1 MHRRTT
7 ALALALL
14 TLAAACGHDAGPYAA
29 FRQSQDE
36 AIPGTFDEWLA
47 PPPSGA
53 VPSLSPQRAYD
64 GLPGAGTQPDVMATY
79 AVVRN
84 ASTGSVSA
92 PSWVFITRDL
102 CYFSAKGD
110 LVSPARAGKA
120 DACTKDN
127 LLVQVVDAT
136 TGKLASVFSAY
147 DLTTT
152 WTPARNGDPAHQAG
166 AADGADVGATR
177 FH

>member
-1 MHRRTT
+1 M
-7 ALALALL
+7 ALL
-14 TLAAACGHDAGPYAA
+14 SACAHDTGPYAA
-29 FRQSQDE
+29 FRQAKDE

-53 VPSLSPQRAYD
+53 TPSLSPQRAYR
-64 GLPGAGTQPDVMATY
+64 GLPGAGTQSDVMATY

-84 ASTGSVSA
+84 AQDGSTTS

-120 DACTKDN
+120 DACTRDN

-136 TGKLASVFSAY
+136 TGSLASVFSAY
-147 DLTTT
+147 DVTTS
-152 WTPARNGDPAHQAG
+152 WSPAREGNPAQ
-166 AADGADVGATR
+166 DGADAGATR

>member
-1 MHRRTT
+1 MQRRTS

-14 TLAAACGHDAGPYAA
+14 TLAVACGHDPGPYAV
-29 FRQSQDE
+29 FRQATDE

-53 VPSLSPQRAYD
+53 TPSLSPQQAYRR
-64 GLPGAGTQPDVMATY
+64 LPGAGTQPDVMATY

-84 ASTGSVSA
+84 ASTGSASA

-127 LLVQVVDAT
+127 LLVQVVNAT
-136 TGKLASVFSAY
+136 TGSLASVFSAY
-147 DLTTT
+147 DVTTR
-152 WTPARNGDPAHQAG
+152 WAPARQGDPTQ
-166 AADGADVGATR
+166 DGVEAGATR

>member
-1 MHRRTT
+1 MHRRTS
-7 ALALALL
+7 ALVLALTMLVA
-14 TLAAACGHDAGPYAA
+14 TCGRDAAPYAV
-29 FRQSQDE
+29 FRQAKDE

-53 VPSLSPQRAYD
+53 SPSLSPQQAYD
-64 GLPGAGTQPDVMATY
+64 RLPGAGTQPDVMATY

-84 ASTGSVSA
+84 AQDGSTTV

-120 DACTKDN
+120 DACTQDN

-136 TGKLASVFSAY
+136 TGRLASVFSAY
-147 DLTTT
+147 DLTTS
-152 WTPARNGDPAHQAG
+152 WSPAREGNPAQ
-166 AADGADVGATR
+166 DGADAGATR

>member
-1 MHRRTT
+1 MRRPSS

-14 TLAAACGHDAGPYAA
+14 ALAVACGHDAGPYAA
-29 FRQSQDE
+29 FRQAKDE

-47 PPPSGA
+47 PPPPGS
-53 VPSLSPQRAYD
+53 VPSLSPQRAYG

-84 ASTGSVSA
+84 ASTGSASA

-127 LLVQVVDAT
+127 LLVQIVDAT

-147 DLTTT
+147 DVSTT
-152 WTPARNGDPAHQAG
+152 WAPARQGDPAQ
-166 AADGADVGATR
+166 DGAEAGATR